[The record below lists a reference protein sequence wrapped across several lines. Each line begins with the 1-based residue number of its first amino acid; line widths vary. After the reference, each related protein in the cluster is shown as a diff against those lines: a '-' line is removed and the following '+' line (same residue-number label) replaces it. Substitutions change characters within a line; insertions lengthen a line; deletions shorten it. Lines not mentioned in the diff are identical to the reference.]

1 MSGNNSE
8 NLIQKLTEELSRL
21 LNYVE
26 STKSGLG
33 YIEDTV
39 MVGSETVPQASVQIS
54 AVTGDLESAAN
65 IIMSILEEVLAE
77 HDRNH
82 ALLESL
88 SAWASGL
95 NEEDREEGVAIISEI
110 KQITEKTKLPI
121 MDFIRNMSCH
131 ALAGQKLKKVNLSLS
146 VVQSKLHDIAT
157 TFGIKDFETKAKTTA
172 PGNFNGIVNDPM
184 DQDVVDRL
192 LKELGT

>member
-8 NLIQKLTEELSRL
+8 NLIQKLTEDLSRL

-33 YIEDTV
+33 YIDDTV

-95 NEEDREEGVAIISEI
+95 NEKDREEGVAIISEI
-110 KQITEKTKLPI
+110 KQITEKTK
-121 MDFIRNMSCH
+121 MQM
-131 ALAGQKLKKVNLSLS
+131 
-146 VVQSKLHDIAT
+146 
-157 TFGIKDFETKAKTTA
+157 
-172 PGNFNGIVNDPM
+172 
-184 DQDVVDRL
+184 
-192 LKELGT
+192 

>member
-1 MSGNNSE
+1 MNGNSSE

-26 STKSGLG
+26 KTKSGLG

-82 ALLESL
+82 VLLESL
-88 SAWASGL
+88 SGWASGL
-95 NEEDREEGVAIISEI
+95 NEKDREEGMAIISEI
-110 KQITEKTKLPI
+110 KQITEKTKTQM
-121 MDFIRNMSCH
+121 MDIFSNMSFH
-131 ALAGQKLKKVNLSLS
+131 DLSGQKLKKVNLSLS

-157 TFGIKDFETKAKTTA
+157 TFGIKDFETKAKTA
-172 PGNFNGIVNDPM
+172 SPGNFNGIVNDPM